1 MTNSHIAA
9 HVARYIAIVVAKLL
23 QTCSYKAQ
31 IHVQCNY
38 IVSRGQTAFF
48 RFSLGWRKKG
58 LVWFTVATRL
68 GTFEVLIYR
77 VIIDL
82 GL

>member
-1 MTNSHIAA
+1 MYTYSYEVATIIIHCIIMSRLITIATY
-9 HVARYIAIVVAKLL
+9 VL
-23 QTCSYKAQ
+23 
-31 IHVQCNY
+31 
-38 IVSRGQTAFF
+38 VSRSQTAFSVF
-48 RFSLGWRKKG
+48 LWGGGKKG

>member
-31 IHVQCNY
+31 IQCNY
-38 IVSRGQTAFF
+38 
-48 RFSLGWRKKG
+48 
-58 LVWFTVATRL
+58 TR
-68 GTFEVLIYR
+68 TYVRIYKSA
-77 VIIDL
+77 DASS
-82 GL
+82 

>member
-1 MTNSHIAA
+1 M
-9 HVARYIAIVVAKLL
+9 LG
-23 QTCSYKAQ
+23 
-31 IHVQCNY
+31 
-38 IVSRGQTAFF
+38 SRGQTAFF

-82 GL
+82 DL

>member
-1 MTNSHIAA
+1 MSVLGQTSDTRFGVRGTLFYYSVYIYMS
-9 HVARYIAIVVAKLL
+9 HVARPL
-23 QTCSYKAQ
+23 
-31 IHVQCNY
+31 
-38 IVSRGQTAFF
+38 
-48 RFSLGWRKKG
+48 FSIFLWGGGKKG
-58 LVWFTVATRL
+58 VVWFTVATRL

>member
-1 MTNSHIAA
+1 MKAEK
-9 HVARYIAIVVAKLL
+9 RLL
-23 QTCSYKAQ
+23 GQNCTPGANNLSALVK
-31 IHVQCNY
+31 HSGLMV
-38 IVSRGQTAFF
+38 VSRGQTAFSVF
-48 RFSLGWRKKG
+48 LWGGGKKG